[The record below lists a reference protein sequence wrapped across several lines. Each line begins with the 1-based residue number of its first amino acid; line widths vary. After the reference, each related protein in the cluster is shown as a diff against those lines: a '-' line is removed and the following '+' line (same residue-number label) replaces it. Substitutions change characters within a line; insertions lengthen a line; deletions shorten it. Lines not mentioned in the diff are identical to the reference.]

1 MTYKLRI
8 FKNYNEMSDL
18 TKMLEEKE
26 LPQRL
31 FVDDWVL
38 GKDYQA
44 IVQQIVFNGYQE
56 IVCNAVVQNPAG
68 IIEKQMD

>member
-1 MTYKLRI
+1 MTYKLRVY
-8 FKNYNEMSDL
+8 KDL
-18 TKMLEEKE
+18 NGMGNPENLLEEKE

-56 IVCNAVVQNPAG
+56 IVCNATVWPQELQKEV
-68 IIEKQMD
+68 D

>member
-31 FVDDWVL
+31 FKDDWVI
-38 GKDYQA
+38 GKDYEA
-44 IVQQIVFNGYQE
+44 IVQQIVFNGAQE
-56 IVCNAVVQNPAG
+56 IVCNATVWPQELQKEV
-68 IIEKQMD
+68 D